1 MAGLVPAISTR
12 RAPRIIDRGR
22 RDKPGDDHPSLAWNR
37 KPLVYYVDLTL
48 NGLIFG
54 SMYALMAVGLTLVYG
69 LLRILHIAHAAV
81 YAFGAFVTVI
91 VANATGS
98 IALGIVV
105 AMIASALLGGAI
117 YRLLYQ
123 PLLGQP
129 PYVAMIA
136 SIGLLVFLE
145 DAFRILFGEQGLTF
159 RSDPYPTQIF
169 DLFGLTINTVQIAML
184 VVSTVSLAALE
195 LFITRTRIGTAWRAT
210 VSNPTIATSF
220 GVDPISVRYLNFFI
234 GSALAGLAGALIA
247 LLNNFVEPSM
257 GFVVSYKALAIIVLG
272 GLGSIRG
279 TLIAS
284 LALGLIESFGTI
296 ALRFYLDRDALA
308 FLFLI
313 IVLMVRP
320 QGLAGA
326 RTA

>member
-1 MAGLVPAISTR
+1 
-12 RAPRIIDRGR
+12 
-22 RDKPGDDHPSLAWNR
+22 
-37 KPLVYYVDLTL
+37 VYYLDLTL

-81 YAFGAFVTVI
+81 YAFGAFITVI

-98 IALGIVV
+98 IALGIVL

-123 PLLGQP
+123 PLLVHP

-136 SIGLLVFLE
+136 SMGLLVFME
-145 DAFRILFGEQGLTF
+145 DAFRIVFGEQGLTF
-159 RSDPYPTQIF
+159 KRNPYPTQIF
-169 DLFGLTINTVQIAML
+169 DVFGLTINTVQIAIV
-184 VVSTVSLAALE
+184 VVSTLCLVALG
-195 LFITRTRIGTAWRAT
+195 LFTTRTRMGVAWRAT

-220 GVDPISVRYLNFFI
+220 GVDAIQVRYMNFFI

-279 TLIAS
+279 TLMAS
-284 LALGLIESFGTI
+284 FALGLIESFGTI
-296 ALRFYLDRDALA
+296 AVGAWLDRDALA

-313 IVLMVRP
+313 VVLMIRP
-320 QGLAGA
+320 QGFAGA
-326 RTA
+326 KTA

>member
-1 MAGLVPAISTR
+1 
-12 RAPRIIDRGR
+12 
-22 RDKPGDDHPSLAWNR
+22 
-37 KPLVYYVDLTL
+37 VYYVDLTL

-54 SMYALMAVGLTLVYG
+54 
-69 LLRILHIAHAAV
+69 
-81 YAFGAFVTVI
+81 FGAFVTVI

-98 IALGIVV
+98 IALGIVL

-123 PLLGQP
+123 PLLAQP

-136 SIGLLVFLE
+136 SMGLLVFME
-145 DAFRILFGEQGLTF
+145 DAFRIVFGEQGLTF
-159 RSDPYPTQIF
+159 RSNPYPTQIF
-169 DLFGLTINTVQIAML
+169 DLFGVTINTVQIAML
-184 VVSTVSLAALE
+184 VVSVVCLATLD
-195 LFITRTRIGTAWRAT
+195 LFITRTRIGIAWRAT
-210 VSNPTIATSF
+210 VSNPTIAASF
-220 GVDPISVRYLNFFI
+220 GVDAVAVRYLNFFI

-247 LLNNFVEPSM
+247 LLNNFVEPTM

-284 LALGLIESFGTI
+284 LALGMVESYGTI
-296 ALRFYLDRDALA
+296 ALRSYLDRDALA

-313 IVLMVRP
+313 IILMVRP
-320 QGLAGA
+320 QGLSGA

>member
-1 MAGLVPAISTR
+1 MDLNP
-12 RAPRIIDRGR
+12 
-22 RDKPGDDHPSLAWNR
+22 
-37 KPLVYYVDLTL
+37 VYYVDLTL

-54 SMYALMAVGLTLVYG
+54 AMYALMAIGLTLVYG

-81 YAFGAFVTVI
+81 YAFGAFITVI

-105 AMIASALLGGAI
+105 AMLASALLGPAI
-117 YRLLYQ
+117 YRLLYE
-123 PLLGQP
+123 PMLSHP

-136 SIGLLVFLE
+136 SMGLLIFME
-145 DAFRILFGEQGLTF
+145 DGFRILFGEQGLTF
-159 RSDPYPTQIF
+159 TRNPYPTEIHQ
-169 DLFGLTINTVQIAML
+169 LFGVTINTVQIAMIVL
-184 VVSTVSLAALE
+184 SAVCLTALA
-195 LFITRTRIGTAWRAT
+195 LFTTRTRAGVAWRAT

-220 GVDPISVRYLNFFI
+220 GVDAIKVRYLNFMI
-234 GSALAGLAGALIA
+234 GSALAALAGALIA

-272 GLGSIRG
+272 GLGSMRG

-284 LALGLIESFGTI
+284 LALGLVESFGTI
-296 ALRFYLDRDALA
+296 LVGSYLDRDALA

-313 IVLMVRP
+313 IVLMVRQ
-320 QGLAGA
+320 QGLTGA
-326 RTA
+326 RA